1 MPTVATDLA
10 ESMQWTRSL
19 VGTLLVATVKSL
31 PERASTLSA
40 LRLGA
45 VLSVHAVSAKSA
57 SLMSGEVMVAT
68 QPQPSRRVLRLGPAG
83 TDWQSESCVR
93 STPVCGSAMSPGA
106 SHTGWTWAVWAR
118 ALAAA
123 LLMGPAALAVSAAPA
138 PVPGAARPSELALP
152 VPRAQGPVSLETALA
167 QRRSQRRFGAAPL
180 TSAEAGQLLWA
191 AQGITGGQGERN
203 APSAGATY
211 PLVLYL
217 VAGHVDNLAGGMYRY
232 LPQGHRLQGVAV
244 GDVRAALAIAARGQ
258 RWIADAPA
266 LVVIA
271 AQPARTAARYGAR
284 AEAYVAMEAG
294 AAAQNLLLQAAALG
308 LGGTLV
314 GAFDEAAVRRSL
326 ALAETE
332 QPLAIVPVGHRR

>member
-1 MPTVATDLA
+1 M
-10 ESMQWTRSL
+10 
-19 VGTLLVATVKSL
+19 TLC
-31 PERASTLSA
+31 
-40 LRLGA
+40 
-45 VLSVHAVSAKSA
+45 H
-57 SLMSGEVMVAT
+57 
-68 QPQPSRRVLRLGPAG
+68 
-83 TDWQSESCVR
+83 
-93 STPVCGSAMSPGA
+93 SAMTPSAPQ
-106 SHTGWTWAVWAR
+106 TGWTWALWAR

-123 LLMGPAALAVSAAPA
+123 LLLGLAAFTADAGPA
-138 PVPGAARPSELALP
+138 PVSGLAKPSESALP
-152 VPRAQGPVSLETALA
+152 APQAQGAVSLETALA
-167 QRRSQRRFGAAPL
+167 QRRSQRNFGATPL
-180 TSAEAGQLLWA
+180 TAADVGQLLWA

-217 VAGHVDNLAGGMYRY
+217 VAGRVQGMPAGVYRY

-244 GDVRAALAIAARGQ
+244 GDVRSGLSTAAPGQ

-271 AQPARTAARYGAR
+271 ARPARTAARYGAR
-284 AEAYVAMEAG
+284 AETYVAMETG

-326 ALAETE
+326 ALADTE
-332 QPLAIVPVGHRR
+332 KPLAVVPVGHRR

>member
-1 MPTVATDLA
+1 M
-10 ESMQWTRSL
+10 RS
-19 VGTLLVATVKSL
+19 A
-31 PERASTLSA
+31 
-40 LRLGA
+40 
-45 VLSVHAVSAKSA
+45 
-57 SLMSGEVMVAT
+57 
-68 QPQPSRRVLRLGPAG
+68 
-83 TDWQSESCVR
+83 
-93 STPVCGSAMSPGA
+93 PVCCSAMALNAP
-106 SHTGWTWAVWAR
+106 HTGWTWAFWAR

-123 LLMGPAALAVSAAPA
+123 LLQGLVAFAVSAASV
-138 PVPGAARPSELALP
+138 PVPGVAKPSELALP
-152 VPRAQGPVSLETALA
+152 APRAQGPVSLETALA
-167 QRRSQRRFGAAPL
+167 QRRSQRSFGATPL
-180 TSAEAGQLLWA
+180 TAAEAGQLLWA

-203 APSAGATY
+203 TPSAGATY

-217 VAGHVDNLAGGMYRY
+217 VAGRVDRLAGGVYRY

-326 ALAETE
+326 ALAEAE

>member
-1 MPTVATDLA
+1 M
-10 ESMQWTRSL
+10 EQI
-19 VGTLLVATVKSL
+19 VGG
-31 PERASTLSA
+31 LSA
-40 LRLGA
+40 LGPIW
-45 VLSVHAVSAKSA
+45 AKFGLCA
-57 SLMSGEVMVAT
+57 NVI
-68 QPQPSRRVLRLGPAG
+68 
-83 TDWQSESCVR
+83 
-93 STPVCGSAMSPGA
+93 
-106 SHTGWTWAVWAR
+106 

-123 LLMGPAALAVSAAPA
+123 LLLGPAAFAASAAPV
-138 PVPGAARPSELALP
+138 PVPGAANLPESALP
-152 VPRAQGPVSLETALA
+152 APRAQGPVSLEKALA
-167 QRRSQRRFGAAPL
+167 QRRSQRSFGATPL
-180 TSAEAGQLLWA
+180 TAAEAGQLLWA
-191 AQGITGGQGERN
+191 AQGITGGKGERN

-217 VAGHVDNLAGGMYRY
+217 VAGHVDSLAGGVYRY

-271 AQPARTAARYGAR
+271 AQPERTAARYGAR

-314 GAFDEAAVRRSL
+314 GAFDDAAVRRSL

-332 QPLAIVPVGHRR
+332 QPLAIVPIGHRR